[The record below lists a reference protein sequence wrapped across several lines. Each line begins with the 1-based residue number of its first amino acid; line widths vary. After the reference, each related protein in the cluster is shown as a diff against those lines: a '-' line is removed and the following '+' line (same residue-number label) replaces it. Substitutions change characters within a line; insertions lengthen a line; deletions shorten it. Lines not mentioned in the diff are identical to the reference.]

1 MKKTLVITMVLLG
14 IGGLLSLSTTA
25 DDGVKNKAAKRDAP
39 PATDR
44 DAAGDRPKV
53 RREGDSPRRRPETRR
68 KGDRPGRPEAGREGD
83 RPRGRAGSRRE
94 GDRRPEGRPGSE
106 RGRPGDRGPGGPP
119 RVHPLIMIF
128 DTNRD
133 GVLSA
138 EEINNVA
145 RVLKQMDRNRDGK
158 LTSDEMPR
166 PRFGP
171 GGSRG
176 EPGRSERGRPGEADR
191 DGKARPER
199 PGQADRPRRSEGQR
213 RRGGDQAPSPER
225 FLQRFDRNKDG
236 KVQASELPEGLKRL
250 FERGDTNQDGE
261 LDRAEIAKL
270 LERFRPGQRRPESKR
285 EGGGQRPERPAR
297 RGDKPRGD
305 KPRGDKPRG

>member
-1 MKKTLVITMVLLG
+1 
-14 IGGLLSLSTTA
+14 
-25 DDGVKNKAAKRDAP
+25 
-39 PATDR
+39 
-44 DAAGDRPKV
+44 
-53 RREGDSPRRRPETRR
+53 
-68 KGDRPGRPEAGREGD
+68 
-83 RPRGRAGSRRE
+83 
-94 GDRRPEGRPGSE
+94 
-106 RGRPGDRGPGGPP
+106 
-119 RVHPLIMIF
+119 MIF

-138 EEINNVA
+138 EEINNGA
-145 RVLKQMDRNRDGK
+145 RGLKQMDRNRDGK

-261 LDRAEIAKL
+261 LDRAEDRELDDLALASENAIGVDVDDDAPVGCPRELFAEDFETPHGRLVRRAGGACLQDEDRIPLGPAARSREADRDQEGMSTTRHRSPNQRGSMVTVSGKSVINTWTAIIAATG
-270 LERFRPGQRRPESKR
+270 RTVQ
-285 EGGGQRPERPAR
+285 PATSLTL
-297 RGDKPRGD
+297 
-305 KPRGDKPRG
+305 